1 MSPPT
6 GTLARRDG
14 RTREARLLRAIR
26 AELTEHVGGHPS
38 ATQRIAIERA
48 AALTLHVARMDEAAA
63 VAGGMSD
70 HARREYLA
78 ADSSLRRMLQL
89 LGTQGKAQRSPTIH
103 DLLASDR
110 ARGNG
115 AEARPAA

>member
-38 ATQRIAIERA
+38 AT
-48 AALTLHVARMDEAAA
+48 
-63 VAGGMSD
+63 
-70 HARREYLA
+70 
-78 ADSSLRRMLQL
+78 
-89 LGTQGKAQRSPTIH
+89 
-103 DLLASDR
+103 
-110 ARGNG
+110 
-115 AEARPAA
+115 